1 MKLEDKFFKTF
12 FYPFL
17 IAITISIIMVAIVLS
32 RYSNNY
38 LDKRSA
44 KDIYEMEKK
53 YASIN
58 INSLNILLTNTLL
71 KVQVGLLEQL
81 TFYQNIASKIT
92 DRSKS
97 TIGKDVYNVV
107 EVQTK
112 EPERKEYAS
121 IWFVDRDKLNN
132 SDIDPLS
139 DLYQQIS
146 VFSQLTQSL
155 YSVYNSMNETLLSM
169 YFLFEDTN
177 LFIAYP
183 YTYFYDYETNPSW
196 CTDENGNIIN
206 YYRIRC
212 RNFYNDIMK
221 AKEEIFD
228 MNINDQPDRKI
239 YITTPYH
246 QLGSNSDEI
255 IFTLCIQF
263 NDNISH
269 KNSYICGDI
278 NGDKLFNSFDNFN
291 EKLIGYIT
299 IVSIGFNNAFY
310 FPQMSTNG
318 YGKTTSEYIFRW
330 DKDYYLEEKLD
341 FVNIIQKNITS
352 NYFKLIDKEKI
363 KTNPISIF
371 NEIYIDNERGENQ
384 YFYFNK
390 EKYNYCIFPI
400 ILETL
405 NIINKTMHFEHV
417 LSIVYLFNKKLFYQQ
432 ILEYQNNSSSK
443 IILQLVLF
451 IFFGMILLYLIVLSF
466 KLLAKFIVIP
476 IKNVQYMLQGI
487 NIGGE
492 YRLEFLNN
500 LKKKQEDNLDKL
512 NKINHQLKQRNSEKN
527 KNKFFDI
534 NGDYKEKDI
543 NKLISK
549 STIKNIDIDK
559 NKDKY
564 NNKDL
569 DENKNSIKEKKTV
582 KNVFANINTKTIQ
595 EDEKLLN
602 TTSDA
607 NEDTND
613 MNLDYN
619 GELINPKINYDK
631 QYDIDGDILEQELN
645 FYDFDEE
652 LLQYRPIE
660 IDRLVQS
667 LLNLKS
673 ALILISSDHDVEN
686 IIDYSNS
693 QYIFS
698 NFKNK

>member
-17 IAITISIIMVAIVLS
+17 IAITISILMVSIILS

-71 KVQVGLLEQL
+71 KAQVGLLEQL
-81 TFYQNIASKIT
+81 TFYQNISSKIT

-146 VFSQLTQSL
+146 IFSQLTQSL

-183 YTYFYDYETNPSW
+183 YTYFARVKLLKSFYDYETNPSW
-196 CTDENGNIIN
+196 YTDENGNIIN

-291 EKLIGYIT
+291 EKLIGYLT

-318 YGKTTSEYIFRW
+318 YGKTTTEYIFRW

-451 IFFGMILLYLIVLSF
+451 IF
-466 KLLAKFIVIP
+466 
-476 IKNVQYMLQGI
+476 
-487 NIGGE
+487 
-492 YRLEFLNN
+492 
-500 LKKKQEDNLDKL
+500 
-512 NKINHQLKQRNSEKN
+512 
-527 KNKFFDI
+527 
-534 NGDYKEKDI
+534 
-543 NKLISK
+543 
-549 STIKNIDIDK
+549 
-559 NKDKY
+559 
-564 NNKDL
+564 
-569 DENKNSIKEKKTV
+569 
-582 KNVFANINTKTIQ
+582 
-595 EDEKLLN
+595 
-602 TTSDA
+602 
-607 NEDTND
+607 
-613 MNLDYN
+613 
-619 GELINPKINYDK
+619 
-631 QYDIDGDILEQELN
+631 
-645 FYDFDEE
+645 
-652 LLQYRPIE
+652 
-660 IDRLVQS
+660 LV
-667 LLNLKS
+667 
-673 ALILISSDHDVEN
+673 
-686 IIDYSNS
+686 
-693 QYIFS
+693 
-698 NFKNK
+698 